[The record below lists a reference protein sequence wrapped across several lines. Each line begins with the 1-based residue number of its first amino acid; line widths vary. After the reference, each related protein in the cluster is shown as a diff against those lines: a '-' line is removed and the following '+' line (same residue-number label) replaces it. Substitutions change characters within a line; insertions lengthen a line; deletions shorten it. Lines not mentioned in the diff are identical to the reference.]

1 MKFRHDFSLVQ
12 ATENYRLYRCDD
24 INGKIKKQTG
34 NSVAVPVIEAVAR
47 EMIKALKEFSKT
59 EEKTDGKS
67 TEIEGFK
74 AFNDTDFVPV
84 ECVS

>member
-1 MKFRHDFSLVQ
+1 MRIQGFPDSFKIVVP
-12 ATENYRLYRCDD
+12 Y
-24 INGKIKKQTG
+24 GKIKKQTG